1 MNRMKTLILL
11 AVLTALF
18 LWVGQLLGGRQGMMI
33 ALIFALGMNFVS
45 YWFSDK
51 IVLKMYGA
59 QPVTE
64 TEAPEFFAIVRDL
77 AQRAQI
83 PMPKVYVIPEEAPNA
98 FATGRDPDHAAVAA
112 TQGLLRLMS
121 REEVTGVIAHELG
134 HVKNRD
140 TLIMTVAATLAGALS
155 QLANFALFF
164 GGGRRDDGEGGHPLA
179 GLIGILVAPFAAML
193 IQMAIS
199 RSREFLADEASAQIT
214 GNPMALANAL
224 RKLEGWKAEVPM
236 HARLARHGAPFHR
249 ESLHRGRHCQSLL
262 DAPVDEGSGGVAR
275 RPATEMAGTGGGPL
289 RANVIRPSDVV
300 LFPFAETWWVYGLFL
315 LGVLAVLALD
325 LGVFHRKAHAVSFR
339 EAVGVERRLGRPVP
353 PRRRRALEVR
363 RVALP
368 AGSAPHR
375 PCPASSPR
383 PRRGRSS
390 SSS

>member
-18 LWVGQLLGGRQGMMI
+18 LWAGQLIGGRQGMMI

-64 TEAPEFFAIVRDL
+64 AEAPEFFAIVRDL
-77 AQRAQI
+77 SQRAQI

-121 REEVTGVIAHELG
+121 REEVTGVLAHELG
-134 HVKNRD
+134 HVRHRD

-164 GGGRRDDGEGGHPLA
+164 GGGRREDGEGGHPLA
-179 GLIGILVAPFAAML
+179 GLIGVLVAPFAAML

-199 RSREFLADEASAQIT
+199 RSREFLADEASAELT

-236 HARLARHGAPFHR
+236 HHGSPATAHLFIVNPFTAGGLASLFSTHPSTKERVARLEEMAR
-249 ESLHRGRHCQSLL
+249 
-262 DAPVDEGSGGVAR
+262 SGGL
-275 RPATEMAGTGGGPL
+275 RPA
-289 RANVIRPSDVV
+289 
-300 LFPFAETWWVYGLFL
+300 
-315 LGVLAVLALD
+315 
-325 LGVFHRKAHAVSFR
+325 
-339 EAVGVERRLGRPVP
+339 
-353 PRRRRALEVR
+353 
-363 RVALP
+363 
-368 AGSAPHR
+368 
-375 PCPASSPR
+375 
-383 PRRGRSS
+383 
-390 SSS
+390 

>member
-77 AQRAQI
+77 TQRAQI

-98 FATGRDPDHAAVAA
+98 FATGRDPNHAAVAA

-121 REEVTGVIAHELG
+121 REEITGVIAHELG
-134 HVKNRD
+134 HVKHRD

-199 RSREFLADEASAQIT
+199 RSREFLADEASAELT
-214 GNPMALANAL
+214 GNPMALANGL

-236 HARLARHGAPFHR
+236 RHGSPATAHLFIVNPFTAGGLASLFSTHPSTKERIARLEEMAR
-249 ESLHRGRHCQSLL
+249 
-262 DAPVDEGSGGVAR
+262 GGGL
-275 RPATEMAGTGGGPL
+275 RPA
-289 RANVIRPSDVV
+289 
-300 LFPFAETWWVYGLFL
+300 
-315 LGVLAVLALD
+315 
-325 LGVFHRKAHAVSFR
+325 
-339 EAVGVERRLGRPVP
+339 
-353 PRRRRALEVR
+353 
-363 RVALP
+363 
-368 AGSAPHR
+368 
-375 PCPASSPR
+375 
-383 PRRGRSS
+383 
-390 SSS
+390 

>member
-1 MNRMKTLILL
+1 MNRLKTLLLL
-11 AVLTALF
+11 AALTALF
-18 LWVGQLLGGRQGMMI
+18 IWFGQLIGGRQGMMI

-64 TEAPEFFAIVRDL
+64 TDAPEFFAIVRDL
-77 AQRAQI
+77 SQRAQI

-98 FATGRDPDHAAVAA
+98 FATGRDPNHAAVAA

-179 GLIGILVAPFAAML
+179 GLVGVIVAPLAAML

-224 RKLEGWKAEVPM
+224 KKLESWKAEAPM
-236 HARLARHGAPFHR
+236 MHGSPATAHLFIVNPFTAGGLASLFSTHPSTQQRVARLEEMAR
-249 ESLHRGRHCQSLL
+249 
-262 DAPVDEGSGGVAR
+262 SGGL
-275 RPATEMAGTGGGPL
+275 RPA
-289 RANVIRPSDVV
+289 
-300 LFPFAETWWVYGLFL
+300 
-315 LGVLAVLALD
+315 
-325 LGVFHRKAHAVSFR
+325 
-339 EAVGVERRLGRPVP
+339 
-353 PRRRRALEVR
+353 
-363 RVALP
+363 
-368 AGSAPHR
+368 
-375 PCPASSPR
+375 
-383 PRRGRSS
+383 
-390 SSS
+390 